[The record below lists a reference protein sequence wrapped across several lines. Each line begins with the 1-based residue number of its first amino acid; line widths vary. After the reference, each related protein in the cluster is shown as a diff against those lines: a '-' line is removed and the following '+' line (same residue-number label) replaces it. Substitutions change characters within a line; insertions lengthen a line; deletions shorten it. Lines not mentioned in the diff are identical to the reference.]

1 MTHKHQTQ
9 AVIYA
14 RVSTKKQAREG
25 NGLDSQE
32 TRCREFAKFRGL
44 KVVRVFTDDMS
55 GSHTGRPGMLDML
68 SYLKKH
74 QKEAMVVII
83 DDISRL
89 ARGIEAHLKLRAEIA
104 HAGGVLQSPSIEF
117 GEDSDSILVEH
128 LLASVSQHQ
137 RQKNG
142 EQAKNRMRA
151 RMLGGFWVFNAPI
164 GYRYQRVPTG
174 GAILVREEP
183 IASII
188 GQGLEAFA
196 SGKIGSQAEFKRF
209 LESHEGFPLCRHGF
223 LTNEQ
228 ANRILTRPIY
238 AGYVESKCWGV
249 SLREGQHEGVISLE
263 TFQKI
268 QERLNGK
275 PVTPARADIN
285 EDFPLRGFVACGC
298 CNHPMTANW
307 AKGRN
312 KSYPYYVCRHRGCE
326 KFGKSVARH
335 QIDDVFE
342 GYLREIAPDSEA
354 VTALD
359 THLRAVWDDKHETQR
374 DDRTAAKEAISGLE
388 KKISGL
394 LDRIVE
400 AESPA
405 LIGAYER
412 KLDELEREKLV
423 LKEKVARCGTVV
435 RHYDDIFQTAFSFLA
450 NPCSVWKKD
459 GLEGKRTVLK
469 LALEGPIT
477 WDWNEGVQTANLSL
491 PFKVLQDKNQLKNVM
506 AERVGFEPT
515 VSVNPQRFSRPS
527 QSTTLAPLRDDEGDP
542 PGGGAGR

>member
-1 MTHKHQTQ
+1 
-9 AVIYA
+9 
-14 RVSTKKQAREG
+14 
-25 NGLDSQE
+25 
-32 TRCREFAKFRGL
+32 
-44 KVVRVFTDDMS
+44 
-55 GSHTGRPGMLDML
+55 MLDML
-68 SYLKKH
+68 AYLKKH

-117 GEDSDSILVEH
+117 GQQFPTAPLAEH

-142 EQAKNRMRA
+142 SKPRTVCGRGCSAASGFSMRLLDIAISVSLLGAQSLSAKSR
-151 RMLGGFWVFNAPI
+151 LPLLF
-164 GYRYQRVPTG
+164 
-174 GAILVREEP
+174 
-183 IASII
+183 

-196 SGKIGSQAEFKRF
+196 SGKLGSQAEFKRF

-312 KSYPYYVCRHRGCE
+312 KSYPYYVCRHRGCA

-342 GYLREIAPDSEA
+342 DQLRETTPD
-354 VTALD
+354 
-359 THLRAVWDDKHETQR
+359 
-374 DDRTAAKEAISGLE
+374 
-388 KKISGL
+388 
-394 LDRIVE
+394 
-400 AESPA
+400 
-405 LIGAYER
+405 
-412 KLDELEREKLV
+412 
-423 LKEKVARCGTVV
+423 
-435 RHYDDIFQTAFSFLA
+435 F
-450 NPCSVWKKD
+450 
-459 GLEGKRTVLK
+459 
-469 LALEGPIT
+469 
-477 WDWNEGVQTANLSL
+477 
-491 PFKVLQDKNQLKNVM
+491 
-506 AERVGFEPT
+506 
-515 VSVNPQRFSRPS
+515 
-527 QSTTLAPLRDDEGDP
+527 
-542 PGGGAGR
+542 